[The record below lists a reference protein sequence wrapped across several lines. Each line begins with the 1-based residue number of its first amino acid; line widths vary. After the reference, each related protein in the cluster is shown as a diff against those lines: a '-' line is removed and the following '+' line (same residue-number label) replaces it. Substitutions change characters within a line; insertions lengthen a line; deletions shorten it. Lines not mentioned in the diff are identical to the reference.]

1 VDSNTGNCPPAFGQ
15 LVFSIGNKIVLTAGS
30 LTTEVCDNDLNG
42 SEQVNLA
49 GFITLFT
56 ANPGITASYHNSLTD
71 AQNDVNAVS
80 ATQLI
85 TGTHTFFIRFES
97 NSGCPNTAQLTV
109 NLKAP
114 KKSDVLKD
122 VTICP
127 GSTTVLDAGS
137 GFTSYLWSN
146 GATTPTVSVG
156 VGSYYVDL
164 GFNGCKYR
172 QFVNV
177 IPAQQP
183 VITSIDVKGDVVTI
197 NVTGGTPPYQYSLD
211 GLTWQNSN
219 VFMGVSKGVH
229 TAYVRSVEKCRPVTK
244 DFLVLDLINAITPN
258 GDGVNDVLDY
268 TDLSSKE
275 NVSIQVFDRYG
286 ATIHQSKGKNYIWDG
301 KVNGRVISS
310 GTYWYLLKWTDPQTK
325 EPVEY
330 SGWILLK
337 NRE

>member
-1 VDSNTGNCPPAFGQ
+1 M
-15 LVFSIGNKIVLTAGS
+15 
-30 LTTEVCDNDLNG
+30 
-42 SEQVNLA
+42 
-49 GFITLFT
+49 
-56 ANPGITASYHNSLTD
+56 
-71 AQNDVNAVS
+71 
-80 ATQLI
+80 
-85 TGTHTFFIRFES
+85 
-97 NSGCPNTAQLTV
+97 
-109 NLKAP
+109 
-114 KKSDVLKD
+114 
-122 VTICP
+122 
-127 GSTTVLDAGS
+127 
-137 GFTSYLWSN
+137 
-146 GATTPTVSVG
+146 
-156 VGSYYVDL
+156 
-164 GFNGCKYR
+164 
-172 QFVNV
+172 
-177 IPAQQP
+177 
-183 VITSIDVKGDVVTI
+183 TI

-310 GTYWYLLKWTDPQTK
+310 GTYWYIIKWTDPETM
-325 EPVEY
+325 ENSEY

-337 NRE
+337 NRD